1 MAGIDEHDGPKTLTL
16 NPKQPKSGDEDLVL
30 DMYER
35 PTKIEVD
42 QDVALVASLTAGPP
56 GTDSMVSAEGQHATL
71 SNGSHRNP
79 RQTSSQ
85 VFRGSQKKR
94 IEVKKGPRA
103 SASQNGDEV
112 EV

>member
-1 MAGIDEHDGPKTLTL
+1 M
-16 NPKQPKSGDEDLVL
+16 L

-56 GTDSMVSAEGQHATL
+56 GTDSMVSAEGQRAT

-85 VFRGSQKKR
+85 VFRGSQRKR
-94 IEVKKGPRA
+94 IEVQKRPRA